1 MQQRWNWLRDRL
13 AELGSNPSRFAKDLN
28 WPPSRI
34 YELFSGKT
42 KAIPLDRVAKAAAI
56 LRVRLDSMLDFN
68 SGLSDDIQFLSK
80 NESDYAYREPENSI
94 PEIDV
99 YGGCGNA
106 SGANLIN
113 TTDEFGNT
121 ISQDNIKD
129 TWDISTGFLNDISYN
144 YNADNLS
151 TRRIKDNWKIPAEYL
166 NEMNVQ
172 TKNVY
177 IIEALGDSMYP
188 TIATGDKVIVDTSA
202 KGRIP
207 SPAGIFAI
215 WDGLGVTIKRIELIP
230 NTDPQTLKIISDNPK
245 HSTYE
250 RSIDECRIIGR
261 VAGLIKRI

>member
-28 WPPSRI
+28 WPPSRV

-42 KAIPLDRVAKAAAI
+42 KGIPLDRVAKAANI
-56 LRVRLDSMLDFN
+56 LGIRLDSMLNFN
-68 SGLSDDIQFLSK
+68 SGLSDEIRYTSK
-80 NESDYAYREPENSI
+80 TGNDYIFDDPENSV
-94 PEIDV
+94 PEIDI
-99 YGGCGNA
+99 YGGSNA
-106 SGANLIN
+106 SEISGIS

-121 ISQDNIKD
+121 NIRDN
-129 TWDISTGFLNDISYN
+129 WDASTGFLNDVCYN
-144 YNADNLS
+144 YNADHLPS
-151 TRRIKDNWKIPAEYL
+151 RRIKDSWRIPSEYL
-166 NEMNVQ
+166 DEINVQ

-188 TIATGDKVIVDTSA
+188 TIAAGDKVIVDTSV

-215 WDGLGVTIKRIELIP
+215 WDGLGIAIKRIELIP
-230 NTDPQTLKIISDNPK
+230 NSEPQSLKIISDNPK

-250 RSIDECRIIGR
+250 RTVDECRIVGR
-261 VAGLIKRI
+261 IAGVIKKL